1 MAPLIA
7 GAPLSPLVADVRSG
21 QSHAHLSS
29 SRHAPVL
36 GRSHNKS
43 HSHGYGR
50 EGLFQHGAPTGVF
63 NVLHMISD
71 DLGGGFLP
79 NYGHKDV
86 IAPNLLKLGQSGVTF
101 DMAYTQWSQ
110 CAPSRASFMTGRRPH
125 RTGVLDRAGSF
136 RELGRDVHGVGD
148 TWTTLPEHFKKNGF
162 TTLGCGKTFHPNSPP
177 HFDERSWSDDFPYFE
192 FSYDLPCDMHQ
203 CCPGT
208 GPPKDGPRVSKIDTW
223 HAGGLKHRFTN
234 GEPTEN
240 LDLPAPKAAWPP
252 RRPWTRLND
261 QL

>member
-50 EGLFQHGAPTGVF
+50 EGLFQRGAPTGVF

-110 CAPSRASFMTGRRPH
+110 CAPNVTGNSKKSRIRQDEIPTSIINCEADWA
-125 RTGVLDRAGSF
+125 TGV
-136 RELGRDVHGVGD
+136 
-148 TWTTLPEHFKKNGF
+148 
-162 TTLGCGKTFHPNSPP
+162 
-177 HFDERSWSDDFPYFE
+177 
-192 FSYDLPCDMHQ
+192 
-203 CCPGT
+203 
-208 GPPKDGPRVSKIDTW
+208 
-223 HAGGLKHRFTN
+223 
-234 GEPTEN
+234 
-240 LDLPAPKAAWPP
+240 
-252 RRPWTRLND
+252 
-261 QL
+261 